1 MLIGI
6 SSILWIVTT
15 VFVILIAIY
24 LTIYYNFAQ
33 FKLSNKVNNNVKS
46 DTLKLL
52 FVTLSGKIGVGSISG
67 VAISIIVGGKGTI
80 LWIWLSSIILSIF
93 TYIEVKTGIKYKK
106 KINDT
111 IIGGP
116 LIYIKEEYKS
126 RLLSNIYIFLIVIT
140 YLFAFILIQSNTII
154 LSIKNCI
161 NINEIII
168 LLLLIIIILKS
179 ITDGFKTISK
189 IIMYLFPIM
198 AISYI
203 LIGIYVFI
211 NNINQ
216 MPTILEEVIK
226 QSTNIKSLLTIP
238 FIIGFQRSIF
248 SNEIGVGTTSM
259 IISMSDSNNYQKEA
273 FIQMLGMYFISL
285 IVCTISA
292 MIILTTNYD
301 KLSIININSIEI
313 INYSFNYHFGHYGKI
328 ISTIIISI
336 FAFSTIITSY
346 YYGNISLNYL
356 FNIKNNKIPK
366 IIVIIVVILSNYIN
380 CSNIWSIVDIVI
392 ALTTLI
398 NVYVLFRI
406 RKKIRSI

>member
-189 IIMYLFPIM
+189 IIMYLF
-198 AISYI
+198 
-203 LIGIYVFI
+203 GIDQDPVKKEPGNGTLSRRYYLFG
-211 NNINQ
+211 
-216 MPTILEEVIK
+216 K
-226 QSTNIKSLLTIP
+226 QR
-238 FIIGFQRSIF
+238 Q
-248 SNEIGVGTTSM
+248 
-259 IISMSDSNNYQKEA
+259 
-273 FIQMLGMYFISL
+273 
-285 IVCTISA
+285 
-292 MIILTTNYD
+292 
-301 KLSIININSIEI
+301 
-313 INYSFNYHFGHYGKI
+313 INY
-328 ISTIIISI
+328 
-336 FAFSTIITSY
+336 
-346 YYGNISLNYL
+346 
-356 FNIKNNKIPK
+356 P
-366 IIVIIVVILSNYIN
+366 
-380 CSNIWSIVDIVI
+380 
-392 ALTTLI
+392 
-398 NVYVLFRI
+398 
-406 RKKIRSI
+406 